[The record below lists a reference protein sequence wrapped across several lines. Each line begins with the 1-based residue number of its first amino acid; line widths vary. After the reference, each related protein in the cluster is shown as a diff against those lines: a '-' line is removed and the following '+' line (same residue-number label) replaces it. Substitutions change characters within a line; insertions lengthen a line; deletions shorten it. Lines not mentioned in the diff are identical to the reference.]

1 MLISSTTL
9 SVLLL
14 IGEKHAVLQM
24 KFSFLPSRFLLFT
37 FFFLITFL
45 GRELYLTFK
54 AEAFS
59 LRSRFISLLNRERIN
74 CPFMLNANERKLD
87 RVTVM
92 GAVVGVPVLQT
103 VHPLV
108 QPLVLPSLENLQSWE
123 TTR

>member
-74 CPFMLNANERKLD
+74 CPFMLNADSDGEILLKFYVDYTLPKVLLFATSC
-87 RVTVM
+87 RVDLNISV
-92 GAVVGVPVLQT
+92 
-103 VHPLV
+103 
-108 QPLVLPSLENLQSWE
+108 NNKNF
-123 TTR
+123 